1 MNKIPELKPINY
13 DAIFA
18 LYRQY
23 IDPLLTSYK
32 TGCSCDNSINSL
44 YEKLLDRIRKGQ
56 ITDLTI

>member
-1 MNKIPELKPINY
+1 MKMPELVPQNY
-13 DAIFA
+13 DSIFA

-32 TGCSCDNSINSL
+32 VGCSCDNSISSL
-44 YEKLLDRIRKGQ
+44 YEKLLDHIRKAK

>member
-1 MNKIPELKPINY
+1 MNKMPELKPINY
-13 DAIFA
+13 DAIFT

-32 TGCSCDNSINSL
+32 VGCSCDNSISSL
-44 YEKLLDRIRKGQ
+44 YEKLLDHIRKGK

>member
-1 MNKIPELKPINY
+1 MPELKPQNY
-13 DAIFA
+13 DEIFN

-32 TGCSCDNSINSL
+32 TGCSCDTSINNL
-44 YEKLLDRIRKGQ
+44 YERLLDKIRKGQ

>member
-1 MNKIPELKPINY
+1 MKIPELKPINY

>member
-1 MNKIPELKPINY
+1 MKMPELKPQNY
-13 DAIFA
+13 DEIFN
-18 LYRQY
+18 LYKKY

-32 TGCSCDNSINSL
+32 TGCSCDTSINNL